1 MSKNNHIY
9 FVYYNGGTKQERV
22 QILEFV
28 LIAVSRKF
36 Q

>member
-9 FVYYNGGTKQERV
+9 FAHYNGEIKQERV

-28 LIAVSRKF
+28 LNAISRMF